1 MNVRETMNVA
11 VQCGCSLAHL
21 MFLSSF
27 AALPMDCQH
36 VLGQQQDPVL
46 HSQEGDF
53 FGLLIREIQGKL
65 FALEKVL
72 PFMFE
77 IFPGQQQLI

>member
-1 MNVRETMNVA
+1 MNVREMRNVA
-11 VQCGCSLAHL
+11 VLCGCNLVHL
-21 MFLSSF
+21 MFHSSF
-27 AALPMDCQH
+27 VALPMDYRPVQE
-36 VLGQQQDPVL
+36 QQLDPVL

-77 IFPGQQQLI
+77 IFPGQHQLI